1 MRRLGRAEQAESQTV
16 LPLRCLV
23 LGRKE
28 EKEGEEEKR
37 RRERKKERRK
47 KGKEGREGCRKT
59 VYSAGRQMGW
69 RSGRIFLNSRTRD
82 QSKGPFSLVI

>member
-1 MRRLGRAEQAESQTV
+1 MGRLGRVERAESQTV
-16 LPLRCLV
+16 LLLRWLV

-28 EKEGEEEKR
+28 ERKEEEEKR

-59 VYSAGRQMGW
+59 MYSAGRQMNW
-69 RSGRIFLNSRTRD
+69 SSGRIFLNSRTRG
-82 QSKGPFSLVI
+82 QSKVSFFLVI

>member
-1 MRRLGRAEQAESQTV
+1 MGRLGRVERAESQTV
-16 LPLRCLV
+16 LPLRWLV

-28 EKEGEEEKR
+28 EKEGEEEK

-47 KGKEGREGCRKT
+47 KGKEGREGCRKM
-59 VYSAGRQMGW
+59 VYSAGKQMNW

-82 QSKGPFSLVI
+82 QSKVPFILVI